1 MDDTD
6 WYAERFER
14 HRPHLRAVAYRMPS
28 PTEAEDASREVAAE
42 PIQR

>member
-14 HRPHLRAVAYRMPS
+14 HRPHCVPS
-28 PTEAEDASREVAAE
+28 PTEAGPPTEAEDAVQEAWPE
-42 PIQR
+42 PIER